1 MGEIERVITKSR
13 KIDPPTA
20 KIGEFTYLDIS
31 SIDNSFFQITNPKIY
46 QDADAPSRAQQV
58 VQTGDI
64 LFSTVRPY
72 LKNIAMVE
80 AIYDK
85 QIASTGFC
93 VMRSNQKIEKKLLFY
108 YVISNEF
115 INRLNEFQR
124 GSSYPAV
131 KTSTV
136 FDQPIPLPPL
146 PEQRRIAAKLDS
158 LLGKLREARTLM
170 DEARVSFALRRAA
183 ILHQAFSGKLTAQ
196 WRAEHPEIENAE
208 VLVHELFKGK
218 RTYSKGKHQ
227 ENISQNIP
235 DTWKAVELGTIMN
248 VHSGENLTKSNMIM
262 DGGIPVYGGNG
273 IAGYHNAY
281 NVAQK
286 TIVIGR
292 VGYYCG
298 GVHLTEEKAWIT
310 DNAFIVKFS
319 EQQMDVTYLFWLL
332 IYSNLGQT
340 SNSSAQPVISG
351 KTIYPVIVPLPP
363 LSEQR
368 EIARRIDSLLGH
380 ECAAAGLL
388 DMDDELDL
396 LEQSL
401 LSRAFRGELGTND
414 PAEPP
419 AI

>member
-1 MGEIERVITKSR
+1 MRARPKDVI
-13 KIDPPTA
+13 D
-20 KIGEFTYLDIS
+20 Y
-31 SIDNSFFQITNPKIY
+31 
-46 QDADAPSRAQQV
+46 
-58 VQTGDI
+58 
-64 LFSTVRPY
+64 
-72 LKNIAMVE
+72 
-80 AIYDK
+80 
-85 QIASTGFC
+85 
-93 VMRSNQKIEKKLLFY
+93 
-108 YVISNEF
+108 
-115 INRLNEFQR
+115 
-124 GSSYPAV
+124 
-131 KTSTV
+131 
-136 FDQPIPLPPL
+136 PIPIPPL
-146 PEQRRIAAKLDS
+146 PEQHRIAAKLDA
-158 LLGKLREARTLM
+158 LLGKLREARALM
-170 DEARVSFALRRAA
+170 DEARASFALRRAA

-298 GVHLTEEKAWIT
+298 CVHLTEEKAWIT

-319 EQQMDVTYLFWLL
+319 EQQMDVTYFFWLL
-332 IYSNLGQT
+332 TYSNLGQT